1 LISQKS
7 KTNPLSVVF
16 IGIFMNVVVEVVVL
30 RIETIVVEL
39 EDVEIVEV
47 NAGAI
52 GSIVGFP
59 SESNFIK
66 LQKLNILIL
75 VRVLDNLNKIIKPM
89 IS

>member
-1 LISQKS
+1 
-7 KTNPLSVVF
+7 
-16 IGIFMNVVVEVVVL
+16 MNVVVEVVVL